1 LAVKYFE
8 IKSLCFS
15 GKINLSTAGHLTIF
29 DSLMKNRFLH
39 IVRTSI
45 VSFLVA
51 GIMAHLFVPFTSH
64 AQKTAFTQ
72 WLNQNVASTGDESE
86 SELRSAILK
95 LPEEVSDFRV
105 LLEQASHLIASNKED
120 FRLHRALPEQNSD
133 QVTSW
138 LVGQWNLFQQQ
149 QTGTDALLPESSKQC
164 HKWISTN
171 DLSKTFFSLSE
182 SRDQYQIVESGGF
195 YFDFITQFSIQPLIS
210 GISINAP

>member
-149 QTGTDALLPESSKQC
+149 QTGTDALLPESSIPGQ
-164 HKWISTN
+164 KWISTN

>member
-1 LAVKYFE
+1 
-8 IKSLCFS
+8 
-15 GKINLSTAGHLTIF
+15 
-29 DSLMKNRFLH
+29 MKNRFSH

-45 VSFLVA
+45 ISFLMA
-51 GIMAHLFVPFTSH
+51 GMMAHLFVPFTSH

-86 SELRSAILK
+86 NELRSAILK
-95 LPEEVSDFRV
+95 LPEQVSDFRV

-120 FRLHRALPEQNSD
+120 FRLNRALPKQNSD

-149 QTGTDALLPESSKQC
+149 QTGTDALLPESPIPVQ
-164 HKWISTN
+164 KWISS
-171 DLSKTFFSLSE
+171 DSLSKILFSFCD
-182 SRDQYQIVESGGF
+182 SRDQNQMGGSHSF
-195 YFDFITQFSIQPLIS
+195 YFDFLPQFSIQPLIS

>member
-1 LAVKYFE
+1 
-8 IKSLCFS
+8 
-15 GKINLSTAGHLTIF
+15 
-29 DSLMKNRFLH
+29 MKNRFSH

-45 VSFLVA
+45 ISFLMA
-51 GIMAHLFVPFTSH
+51 GMMAHLFVPFTSH

-86 SELRSAILK
+86 NELRSAILK
-95 LPEEVSDFRV
+95 LPEQVSDFRV

-120 FRLHRALPEQNSD
+120 FRLNRALPEQNSD

-149 QTGTDALLPESSKQC
+149 QTGTDALLPESPIPVQ
-164 HKWISTN
+164 KWISS
-171 DLSKTFFSLSE
+171 DSLSKILFSFNN
-182 SRDQYQIVESGGF
+182 SRDRNLMGGSHGF
-195 YFDFITQFSIQPLIS
+195 YFDFLPQVSIQPLIS

>member
-1 LAVKYFE
+1 M
-8 IKSLCFS
+8 
-15 GKINLSTAGHLTIF
+15 STAGHLTIF

-171 DLSKTFFSLSE
+171 DLSKTFFSFSE